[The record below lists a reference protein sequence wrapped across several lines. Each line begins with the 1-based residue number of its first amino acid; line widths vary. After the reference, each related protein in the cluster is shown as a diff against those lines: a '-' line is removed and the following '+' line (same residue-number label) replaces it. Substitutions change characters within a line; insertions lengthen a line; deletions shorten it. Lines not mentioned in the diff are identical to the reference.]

1 MTSLRTRIAAVLIT
15 AIVAVVLMAS
25 FVATRMMSPPHP
37 EVTIEPIARQLGTIL
52 ALMQTGV
59 ESPAPALRPQ
69 PDNGP
74 LDPFMTQ
81 LLTEALRRTGT
92 PLEGRITGKRG
103 GTGAAMTASVRA
115 PDGGW
120 LVMQIPSLAPP
131 EGRGQALAIWLGL
144 IVLGSA
150 VIALHMARMLT
161 RPLDVL
167 DATAA
172 QIGEQGTFHLIPE
185 TGPVETRAAA
195 SALNRLQASLRQA
208 MESRMRLVAAAGHD
222 LRTPMTRMRLR
233 AEFIED
239 EAERARWLADLAEL
253 EAIADSAMILVREE
267 TVQDEREAI
276 RLDRLVES
284 IAADMA
290 DFSQR
295 ITLGVMAPLT
305 ITAGRLSLT
314 RALRNLM
321 VNAATHGGGGRVTL
335 AREDTEAVLAIEDEG
350 PGIPPELLD
359 QVFEPFFRADA
370 ARRKSFPGAGLG
382 LAIARMI
389 IERHGGRIEIVN
401 RSTGGLRQVCRI
413 PLG

>member
-208 MESRMRLVAAAGHD
+208 VES
-222 LRTPMTRMRLR
+222 RMRLR

-350 PGIPPELLD
+350 PGIPPELLNR
-359 QVFEPFFRADA
+359 VFEPFFRADA

-389 IERHGGRIEIVN
+389 IQRHGGRIEIVN

>member
-1 MTSLRTRIAAVLIT
+1 MNSLRTRIAAVLIT

-52 ALMQTGV
+52 ALMQRGV

-69 PDNGP
+69 PDNDP

-92 PLEGRITGKRG
+92 PLEGRVTGKRG
-103 GTGAAMTASVRA
+103 SGAAMTASVRA
-115 PDGGW
+115 PEGEW

-131 EGRGQALAIWLGL
+131 EGRAQALAIWLGL

-150 VIALHMARMLT
+150 VIALHTARILT

-195 SALNRLQASLRQA
+195 NALNRLQASLRQA

-233 AEFIED
+233 AEFVED
-239 EAERARWLADLAEL
+239 EGERVRWLADLAEL
-253 EAIADSAMILVREE
+253 EAIADSAIGLVREE

-284 IAADMA
+284 IAAEMA
-290 DFSQR
+290 DCGQR
-295 ITLGVMAPLT
+295 MTLGVLAPLT

-335 AREDTEAVLAIEDEG
+335 AREDGHAVLTIEDDG